1 MMIKQPHSLFQRIFK
16 HPISIIVIG
25 TLTLLIA
32 IVLFKELIS
41 KPILSSLFSAEFLV
55 KTITAI
61 ISTFVMILAYY
72 LHLKYFEKKSFSEFS
87 TNKMHK
93 EFPIGLLIG
102 FGSMG
107 MVVFILYILGYY
119 NIIAIK
125 SFNEFL
131 PTMAFIFGAAV
142 LEEIIFRGLFFRL
155 LEHWKGPIIALLIS
169 SLIFQIPHFMNSHT
183 GILPG
188 ILGVLFGVVTGLM
201 YAYTRRLWL
210 PIAFHFGWNIVQPI
224 FGTNL
229 SGGIEFTKLIE
240 AKLNGP
246 ELLIGSEFGLEVSLF
261 SFVMLLII
269 GLYYYSKLRNRSYFK
284 IN

>member
-1 MMIKQPHSLFQRIFK
+1 
-16 HPISIIVIG
+16 
-25 TLTLLIA
+25 
-32 IVLFKELIS
+32 
-41 KPILSSLFSAEFLV
+41 
-55 KTITAI
+55 
-61 ISTFVMILAYY
+61 
-72 LHLKYFEKKSFSEFS
+72 
-87 TNKMHK
+87 
-93 EFPIGLLIG
+93 
-102 FGSMG
+102 
-107 MVVFILYILGYY
+107 
-119 NIIAIK
+119 
-125 SFNEFL
+125 
-131 PTMAFIFGAAV
+131 
-142 LEEIIFRGLFFRL
+142 
-155 LEHWKGPIIALLIS
+155 
-169 SLIFQIPHFMNSHT
+169 MNSHT